1 MTTQSYVSNLAREHG
16 IACVRQ
22 VNDALAEVITQLAD
36 DVVVTDATEDLLV
49 ALQRAKVID
58 GPTMVLL
65 LGQYLDESFNV

>member
-16 IACVRQ
+16 IVFVRQ
-22 VNDALAEVITQLAD
+22 SNDALAEVITQLAD

-58 GPTMVLL
+58 RPTMVLL
-65 LGQYLDESFNV
+65 LGQHLDESFNV